1 MKFYQGDVN
10 ALVGF
15 GYDAIKLD
23 DCGLQKDLGNVYVS
37 SSTLPIS
44 LFVYCGV
51 AFFVILGNLKI
62 RVLLVLLPYF
72 NNKQQCK
79 TTKQQP
85 TDVWA
90 ELINA
95 TGRPIMIENCHWGK
109 TVSNITH

>member
-51 AFFVILGNLKI
+51 AFVILGNLNI
-62 RVLLVLLPYF
+62 CILLVLLVLLPYF
-72 NNKQQCK
+72 NNNAKRRK
-79 TTKQQP
+79 TT
-85 TDVWA
+85 TNRR
-90 ELINA
+90 L
-95 TGRPIMIENCHWGK
+95 G
-109 TVSNITH
+109 